1 MTNQNTELLNRVV
14 NTLMLINTHGEDS
27 FGMVQC
33 IQTIQKI
40 IESEAALAKER
51 ACAPVIKEE

>member
-27 FGMVQC
+27 FAMVQC

-40 IESEAALAKER
+40 IESETTLAKER
-51 ACAPVIKEE
+51 ACAPVIKE